1 MSGGWGTP
9 QSAASDAPDLG
20 ETFVAGK
27 DAETARRLLAAC
39 RALDLPTLL
48 VKTTASGFVVPNAV
62 YDQYASDQAETHG
75 I

>member
-1 MSGGWGTP
+1 VTGGWGTP
-9 QSAASDAPDLG
+9 QASGTDAPELG

-27 DAETARRLLAAC
+27 TPETAQALLAAC
-39 RALDLPTLL
+39 RTLDMPTLL

-62 YDQYASDQAETHG
+62 YDQYANDQAEHHG